1 VTTTQKTTAG
11 QTAAL
16 LDLCHQLRCKLA
28 LVGSEALGQE
38 DLDRLNEACG
48 DWGLAPR
55 PDADR
60 GPCCQGCGA
69 PLLFTAR
76 KLGTGLCHKCGHE
89 AYAKGR
95 REKAQKAEQ
104 ESAPEPAFEDEKH
117 WRAHWQA
124 EYVKVAKQFLDLEK
138 KFETEAD
145 LRVHWQ
151 TRCCK
156 VLDELRNQRDMIESY
171 VRELEKAR
179 GLLRETFVDPGPT
192 CEHAGNEQ
200 NQFAY
205 FHLSVWESL
214 KARCQALLD
223 GKEASDE

>member
-1 VTTTQKTTAG
+1 MSDQLPELTQEEK
-11 QTAAL
+11 AAL
-16 LDLCHQLRCKLA
+16 D
-28 LVGSEALGQE
+28 SINMTEI
-38 DLDRLNEACG
+38 
-48 DWGLAPR
+48 
-55 PDADR
+55 
-60 GPCCQGCGA
+60 
-69 PLLFTAR
+69 
-76 KLGTGLCHKCGHE
+76 LGTPAERLRFALDK
-89 AYAKGR
+89 AMQFM
-95 REKAQKAEQ
+95 RERNVARASEKMAWAEQ
-104 ESAPEPAFEDEKH
+104 GKMQAMLDERTLQHQTQLQNAIRLEEERDRWKSEHLRLTNELESLQQLDCERE
-117 WRAHWQA
+117 
-124 EYVKVAKQFLDLEK
+124 KVAKQFLELEK

-179 GLLRETFVDPGPT
+179 GLLRETFVDPAPT
-192 CEHAGNEQ
+192 CEHTGNEQ